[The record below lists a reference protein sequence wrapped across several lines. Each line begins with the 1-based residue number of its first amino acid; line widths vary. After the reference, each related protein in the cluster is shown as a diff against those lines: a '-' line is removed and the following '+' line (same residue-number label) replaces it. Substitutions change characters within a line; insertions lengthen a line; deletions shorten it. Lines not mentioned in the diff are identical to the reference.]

1 MPHAGEKSVE
11 GCPFIGCSRGAFP
24 LPSMA
29 RPLNLPYF
37 VHVNT
42 FHAGA
47 CSLYC
52 SLIGFATRKWEGIVT
67 TVIRGAGFAVVAA
80 LWTAVALAAASE
92 EPATGTSEGPYAE
105 GVAAA
110 DAGDWELAAMRFSE
124 ATLADPESAD
134 AFNMLAYSQRHLGDL
149 ETAIA
154 NYGRALE
161 LDPRHKGALEYLG
174 EAHSCSSEIS
184 TERNSSLQRLNA
196 SACSAAKNWT
206 SCAKRLNGTK
216 PEASSAARL
225 L

>member
-1 MPHAGEKSVE
+1 M
-11 GCPFIGCSRGAFP
+11 
-24 LPSMA
+24 
-29 RPLNLPYF
+29 
-37 VHVNT
+37 
-42 FHAGA
+42 
-47 CSLYC
+47 
-52 SLIGFATRKWEGIVT
+52 T

-80 LWTAVALAAASE
+80 LWTAFALAAASE

-110 DAGDWELAAMRFSE
+110 DAGDWALAAMRFSE

-174 EAHSCSSEIS
+174 EAHLLAGNLDGAKQQLA
-184 TERNSSLQRLNA
+184 TLERVCPLGCEELDELR
-196 SACSAAKNWT
+196 
-206 SCAKRLNGTK
+206 
-216 PEASSAARL
+216 EAIERYEAGNQ
-225 L
+225 